1 MKALKATLLPFLSV
15 GCGGLALSLRLIL
28 NGSRDELGLLPNS
41 HICAILTY
49 VLAAGFLVV
58 LFLCARGLAPI
69 SSYKALFPASQ
80 VRATGCALAAIGFL
94 YAGFSNLGEG
104 GWISVIALL
113 LGILSALAMASL
125 SMARLAGATPNSWF
139 QMVPVL
145 YLMVHAILQVRQW
158 SASIQISSYIFPLFA
173 AIFLMLAAYYH
184 ASLNIRRKGRRWFV
198 FASQA
203 ALFFCCGALADNSPI
218 FYLCMAGWMA
228 CDLCITT
235 NPQKRA
241 PQEEQK

>member
-1 MKALKATLLPFLSV
+1 MKALKATLLPLLSV

-49 VLAAGFLVV
+49 VLAAAFLVV
-58 LFLCARGLAPI
+58 LFLCTRGLAPI

-80 VRATGCALAAIGFL
+80 VRATGCALAAIGVL

-158 SASIQISSYIFPLFA
+158 SATVQISSYVFPLFA

-198 FASQA
+198 FSSQA
-203 ALFFCCGALADNSPI
+203 ALFFCMMSMGGQSRV
-218 FYLCMAGWMA
+218 FYISMAAWTLLDSLPG
-228 CDLCITT
+228 
-235 NPQKRA
+235 K
-241 PQEEQK
+241 E